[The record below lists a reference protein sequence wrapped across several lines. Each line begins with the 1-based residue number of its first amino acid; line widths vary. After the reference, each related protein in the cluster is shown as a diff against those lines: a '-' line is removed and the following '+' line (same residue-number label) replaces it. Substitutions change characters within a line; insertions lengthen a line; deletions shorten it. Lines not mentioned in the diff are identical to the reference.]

1 MAEAP
6 VQKIL
11 RDEHLLNIAQKVT
24 DYGILRKLACRG
36 LKLEDHEIQSSITEK
51 QNDVQMAAHDL
62 LRIWLKTQNSKE
74 EAFTN
79 LHAALQECQL
89 EMLADE
95 LVKEP
100 EEKSNEQHSNE
111 SLKDVHIY
119 QLSTKITNMGDLRTL
134 AYRGLK
140 LKHEDIESAINNH
153 PNDIQSAAHKVLRTW
168 CLQQPKQEALGSLHE
183 ALRECE
189 MKGLSAEL
197 TKWVEGSIDSM
208 HLSPDRM
215 YQIYF
220 LLIWKRPR
228 VPGKFSWFYNLSQV
242 REQ

>member
-6 VQKIL
+6 AQKML
-11 RDEHLLNIAQKVT
+11 QDEHLLNIAQKVT
-24 DYGILRKLACRG
+24 DYGILRKLAYRG
-36 LKLEDHEIQSSITEK
+36 LKLEDHEIQLSITGK
-51 QNDVQMAAHDL
+51 QNDVQMAAHEL
-62 LRIWLKTQNSKE
+62 LRIWLKMQNNKE

-95 LVKEP
+95 LVKDS
-100 EEKSNEQHSNE
+100 EKGNNAQQPNEI
-111 SLKDVHIY
+111 LKDVHVH
-119 QLSTKITNMGDLRTL
+119 QLAAKITNSGELRKL

-140 LKHEDIESAINNH
+140 LEAEDIESAVTNH
-153 PNDIQSAAHKVLRTW
+153 GDDIQSAAHKVLRTW

-183 ALRECE
+183 ALRECK

-220 LLIWKRPR
+220 LLIWKKPR
-228 VPGKFSWFYNLSQV
+228 VSGKFSWFYNLSQV